1 MASSTEADLAH
12 EVGLAEGVTA
22 SVGDRFITVKGPL
35 GTVKKRFDRVHVNM
49 EVKDGKV
56 RIVPFTGRKKD
67 VVSANTMSSLVRNMV
82 TGVTK
87 GYTYKLKVVFAHFPV
102 TVKVKGKTVNVE
114 NFVGE
119 RSARVTDIV
128 GDCKVSVEGD
138 DIIIKGVSLEDVGQ
152 TSANLEQ
159 ATKIKRKDQRIFL
172 DGIYVYEKKK
182 GW

>member
-1 MASSTEADLAH
+1 MSTEQ
-12 EVGLAEGVTA
+12 EVLHAQELPDGVTA
-22 SVGDRFITVKGPL
+22 SISGRVITIKGPL
-35 GTVKKRFDRVHVNM
+35 GTVKKNFDRINVNL
-49 EVKDGKV
+49 EVKGGKILI
-56 RIVPFTGRKKD
+56 RPYTDKKKD
-67 VVSANTMSSLVRNMV
+67 VVSSNTASSLLRNII

-102 TVKVKGKTVNVE
+102 TVKVKGRTVSVE

-119 RSARVTDIV
+119 RSARVTDIL

-152 TSANLEQ
+152 TAANLEQ

-172 DGIYVYEKKK
+172 DGIYVYEKIK

>member
-1 MASSTEADLAH
+1 LDLQ
-12 EVGLAEGVTA
+12 GGVVATV
-22 SVGDRFITVKGPL
+22 SGREITVKGPL
-35 GTVKKRFDRVHVNM
+35 GIVRKDFNRINVSI
-49 EVKDGKV
+49 EVKDGRVLIK
-56 RIVPFTGRKKD
+56 PFSDKKKD
-67 VVSANTMSSLVRNMV
+67 IVSSNTASSLLRNII

-102 TVKVKGKTVNVE
+102 TVKVKGRTVSVE

-119 RSARVTDIV
+119 RSARVTKIV

-138 DIIIKGVSLEDVGQ
+138 DVIVKGVSLEDVGQ
-152 TSANLEQ
+152 TAANLEQ

-172 DGIYVYEKKK
+172 DGIYVYEKAT

>member
-1 MASSTEADLAH
+1 MSTEQ
-12 EVGLAEGVTA
+12 EVVHAQELPDGVTA
-22 SVGDRFITVKGPL
+22 SISGRVITVKGPL
-35 GTVKKRFDRVHVNM
+35 GTVKKNFERINVNM
-49 EVKDGKV
+49 EVKEGK
-56 RIVPFTGRKKD
+56 ILIKPYTDKKKD
-67 VVSANTMSSLVRNMV
+67 VVSSNTASSLIRNII

-102 TVKVKGKTVNVE
+102 TVKVKGRTVNVE

-119 RSARVTDIV
+119 RSARITDIL

-152 TSANLEQ
+152 TAANLEQ

-172 DGIYVYEKKK
+172 DGIYVFEKTK

>member
-1 MASSTEADLAH
+1 MDLQ
-12 EVGLAEGVTA
+12 GGVVATV
-22 SVGDRFITVKGPL
+22 SGREITVKGPL
-35 GTVKKRFDRVHVNM
+35 GIVRKDFNRINVSI
-49 EVKDGKV
+49 EVKDGRVLIK
-56 RIVPFTGRKKD
+56 PFSDKKKD
-67 VVSANTMSSLVRNMV
+67 IVSSNTASSLLRNII

-102 TVKVKGKTVNVE
+102 TVKVKGRTVSVE

-119 RSARVTDIV
+119 RSARVTKIV

-138 DIIIKGVSLEDVGQ
+138 DVIVKGVSLEDVGQ
-152 TSANLEQ
+152 TAANLEQ

-172 DGIYVYEKKK
+172 DGIYVYEKAT